1 MRPFSASI
9 KVAILQTIG
18 SSTAKAVG
26 STIEEAL
33 KNKICSFIA
42 NAHGFS
48 INNANRAPRKPSIRP

>member
-42 NAHGFS
+42 NAHGLS
-48 INNANRAPRKPSIRP
+48 INT